1 MDVTKEMDAHYLSQY
16 LTPRLKECHKGDFG
30 RVVIIGGNLGYSGSV
45 RLAGE
50 AALRVGAGCVSIA
63 THRQHAAFLTI
74 MRPELMCH
82 GISNDDDLDKLL
94 EHATFIVIGPGLGTN
109 EWSLS
114 LLKTALQ
121 HNDKPTLL
129 DADALNLLAIH
140 QIKMQRENCI
150 FTPHPG
156 EAARLLNVTPQ
167 TIQQNRLVAINKL
180 YELLGGIIVL
190 KGNGTLITSGK
201 NKAEICSAGNPG
213 MATAGMGDVLSGVI
227 AGLAAQTIPL
237 EDAAKLGVFVHAL
250 AGDLSAK
257 AKGERGMI
265 ASDLMFELRQLV
277 NLNERM
283 F

>member
-1 MDVTKEMDAHYLSQY
+1 MNAIKELDVNYLMKY
-16 LTPRLKECHKGDFG
+16 LCPRPKECHKGDFG
-30 RVVIIGGNLGYSGSV
+30 RVLIIGGDVGYSGSV

-63 THRQHAAFLTI
+63 TRLEHATFLNIT
-74 MRPELMCH
+74 RPELMCH
-82 GISNDDDLDKLL
+82 GISNGNDLDKLL
-94 EHATFIVIGPGLGTN
+94 EQATFIVIGPGLGTN

-121 HNDKPTLL
+121 HNDKPMLL
-129 DADALNLLAIH
+129 DADALILLAIH
-140 QIKMQRENCI
+140 HIKIQREQCI

-167 TIQQNRLVAINKL
+167 TIQQNRLSAINKL

-201 NKAEICSAGNPG
+201 NKAEICPAGNPG

-227 AGLAAQTIPL
+227 AGLAAQAIPL
-237 EDAAKLGVFVHAL
+237 KDAAKLGVLVHAL
-250 AGDLSAK
+250 AGDLSAN
-257 AKGERGMI
+257 AKGERGMM
-265 ASDLMFELRQLV
+265 ASDLLLELRQLV
-277 NLNERM
+277 N
-283 F
+283 FK